1 MFMGMFQHTIDTKG
15 RLSVPVKF
23 REALTVI
30 SGEPPILTVNI
41 DNCLA
46 LYPRRAWNTIKEK
59 ASTSTAMNT
68 DLKRFLR
75 FLHSRASE
83 SPLDKQGRILISP
96 LLRKFAALEGE
107 VYVVGVENRIE
118 IWDPDRWAEEEVE
131 MFASNGQ
138 IKDTIASLGM

>member
-1 MFMGMFQHTIDTKG
+1 MGMFQHTIDTKG

-23 REALTVI
+23 REALTAT
-30 SGEPPILTVNI
+30 SNDPPILTINI

-46 LYPRRAWNTIKEK
+46 LYPRLAWNTIKEK
-59 ASTSTAMNT
+59 ASNSTSMNT
-68 DLKRFLR
+68 NLKRFLR

-96 LLRKFAALEGE
+96 LLRKYAALEGD

-118 IWDPDRWAEEEVE
+118 IWNPGRWAEEEVE
-131 MFASNGQ
+131 MFSSNGE